1 MFKASAD
8 MGDTLTGTLSSVDVA
23 TKENL
28 ANLMKVGEEIL
39 KKPVSTVNLATG
51 VFEPIDKMT
60 NEKALRKLAKL
71 ISIEKHRRA
80 TKSAHLFTD
89 MVNMQTP
96 RSPLQLLAHGSQ
108 ITVLSIDGGGIR
120 GIIPGTILAFLESE
134 LQKLDGADARL
145 ADYFDVISGTSTG
158 GLMTAMLAAPNK
170 QNRPLFSANDIN
182 DFYLEN
188 CPKIFPQHGSPFA
201 SAANLVKTL
210 RGPKYDGKFLHSIV
224 KEKLGDTRLHQ
235 TLTNIVI
242 PTFDIKWLQPT
253 IFSSFDLKNNPSTN
267 ALLSDIC
274 IGTSAAPTYLPAHYF
289 ETKDPS
295 GKVRDFNLIDGG
307 VAANNPT
314 LVAISEVSKAINREG
329 MNPMEY
335 GRFLVLSLGTGT
347 AKSEEKYDAEEA
359 AKWGLLGWLTAD
371 NSTPLVDVFTQ
382 ASADMVDFHISTVFQ
397 GLNSEENYLRIQDD
411 TLTGTLSSVD
421 VATKENLENLV
432 KVGEELLKKP
442 VSRVNMATGVFEP
455 INKMTNEEALRK
467 LAKLLSREKHLREA
481 NSAGGN

>member
-1 MFKASAD
+1 
-8 MGDTLTGTLSSVDVA
+8 
-23 TKENL
+23 
-28 ANLMKVGEEIL
+28 
-39 KKPVSTVNLATG
+39 
-51 VFEPIDKMT
+51 
-60 NEKALRKLAKL
+60 
-71 ISIEKHRRA
+71 
-80 TKSAHLFTD
+80 
-89 MVNMQTP
+89 MVKF
-96 RSPLQLLAHGSQ
+96 AHGSQ

-158 GLMTAMLAAPNK
+158 GLVTAMLAAPNK
-170 QNRPLFSANDIN
+170 LNRPFSP
-182 DFYLEN
+182 L
-188 CPKIFPQHGSPFA
+188 A

-242 PTFDIKWLQPT
+242 PTFDIKRLQPT
-253 IFSSFDLKNNPSTN
+253 IFSSYNLKNNPSTN

-314 LVAISEVSKAINREG
+314 LVAISEVSKAINQEG
-329 MNPMEY
+329 PDSFCMNPMEY

-397 GLNSEENYLRIQDD
+397 ALNSEENYLRIQ
-411 TLTGTLSSVD
+411 
-421 VATKENLENLV
+421 
-432 KVGEELLKKP
+432 KP

-455 INKMTNEEALRK
+455 INKMTNEEALIK
-467 LAKLLSREKHLREA
+467 LAKLLSREMHLREA